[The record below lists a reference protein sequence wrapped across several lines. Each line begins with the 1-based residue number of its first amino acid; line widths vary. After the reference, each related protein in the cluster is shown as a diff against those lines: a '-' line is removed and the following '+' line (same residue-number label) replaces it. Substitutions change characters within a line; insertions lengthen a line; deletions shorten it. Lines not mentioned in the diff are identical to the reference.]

1 MKVSSLVAHLRAKCP
16 SFERRISGGIDWE
29 AIESSVKLQD
39 LRAHVVLG
47 DEDAEGSEGNVVC
60 QDVAETFEVC
70 VEFPQARNDER
81 GAAVGDDVDAIR
93 AELCRALVG
102 WQPEPHYDPIQY
114 LGRELLLINRAKA
127 VYRFQFLTGYQLG
140 RNSVDQP
147 PETWQELEA
156 DGLPALEGIDI
167 AVDFI
172 DPMVD
177 KNLAAAG
184 PDGRIEL
191 NVKEDL

>member
-1 MKVSSLVAHLRAKCP
+1 MQLSPVVAHLRDWCP
-16 SFERRISGGIDWE
+16 SFQRRISGGIDWE
-29 AIESSVKLQD
+29 SIEASVKLQQ

-47 DEDAEGSEGNVVC
+47 DEDAEPNEGNVVC
-60 QDVAETFEVC
+60 QNVAETFEVC
-70 VEFPQARNDER
+70 VEFPSPDER
-81 GAAVGDDVDAIR
+81 GAGVGDLVDAVRI
-93 AELCRALVG
+93 ELCRALVG

-167 AVDFI
+167 SVDFI

-177 KNLAAAG
+177 PNLAARG
-184 PDGRIEL
+184 PDGRIEITL
-191 NVKEDL
+191 KEDL

>member
-1 MKVSSLVAHLRAKCP
+1 MRLSAVVAHLRDWCP

-29 AIESSVKLQD
+29 SIEASVKLQGV
-39 LRAHVVLG
+39 RAHVVLG
-47 DEDAEGSEGNVVC
+47 DEDAEPNEGNVVC
-60 QDVAETFEVC
+60 QNVAEAFEVC
-70 VEFPQARNDER
+70 VEFPSSDER
-81 GAAVGDDVDAIR
+81 GAGVGDLVDAMR

-102 WQPEPHYDPIQY
+102 WQPGGHYDPIIY

-127 VYRFQFLTGYQLG
+127 VYRFSFLTGYQLG

-156 DGLPALEGIDI
+156 DGLPALEGIDLG
-167 AVDFI
+167 VDFI
-172 DPMVD
+172 DPIVD
-177 KNLAAAG
+177 RNLAPSG
-184 PDGRIEL
+184 PDGRIEI